1 MSLQGKVAVVTGGAR
16 GIGRGI
22 ATVLA
27 AKGASV
33 AVWDLNAEGA
43 EKTAAEIQAAGGTAI
58 AVGGDA
64 ADAEAVARSAART
77 REELGPVTILV
88 NNAGTTAYEP
98 FTSISEASWDRMIA
112 INLKGPF
119 LVTQQLIPDMVE
131 AGWGRIVNI
140 SSSSAQTGA
149 PAMAHYA
156 SSKGGVIALT
166 RALAVEYIEKGI
178 TVNHVPPG
186 FIDTPLVRQGPI
198 DVEAAAATMPMKRA
212 GSPEDVAHAVAY
224 LVSEEA
230 GYVTGQTFG
239 VNGGRYVY

>member
-27 AKGASV
+27 AKGAAV
-33 AVWDLNAEGA
+33 AVWDLNTEGA
-43 EKTAAEIQAAGGTAI
+43 EKTVAEIQAAGGKAL

-98 FTSISEASWDRMIA
+98 FTSISEASWDRMIG

-119 LVTQQLIPDMVE
+119 LVTQQLVPDMLE

-212 GSPEDVAHAVAY
+212 GTPEDVAHAVAY
-224 LVSEEA
+224 LASEEA
-230 GYVTGQTFG
+230 AYVTGQTFG